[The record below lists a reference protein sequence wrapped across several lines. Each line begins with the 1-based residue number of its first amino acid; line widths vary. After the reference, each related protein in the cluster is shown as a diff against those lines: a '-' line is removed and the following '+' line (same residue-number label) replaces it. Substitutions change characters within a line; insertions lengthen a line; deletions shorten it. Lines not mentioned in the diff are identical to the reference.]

1 MAIVL
6 GIAGCST
13 RAAQGPTQELPL
25 LTATVEAT
33 QPPEW
38 SPPPSDEPGDKSSV
52 DPSSPAKPQPAT
64 LAVEQGVQQVARTAI
79 VGALLIDRGTG
90 ETLISENSD
99 RQFAAGSLVKLLI
112 GVDAL
117 ERHPSDDV
125 VRRRVTLMIQLSD
138 DDIASRFWVTEGGS
152 AIISRMRVTMGLRS
166 TEQPVPASRWG
177 NTLVNANDLA
187 RIYDYIMT
195 RATSADRL
203 TIVEAMAAATSS
215 GADGFKQHFGIPTAT
230 KGTGLQWA
238 VKQAWATDSV
248 NHKAVHSTG
257 LVGKNWRYVV
267 IVLTEHPARQSW
279 DVATKSVTKGAQ
291 AAVSVVE

>member
-13 RAAQGPTQELPL
+13 HAAQGPTQELPL
-25 LTATVEAT
+25 LTATVET
-33 QPPEW
+33 TPPPGEW
-38 SPPPSDEPGDKSSV
+38 SPPPSDIKSLEV
-52 DPSSPAKPQPAT
+52 QPSPARPQDGGPT
-64 LAVEQGVQQVARTAI
+64 VEQGVKRVAKSA
-79 VGALLIDRGTG
+79 VAGAVAIDRDTG
-90 ETLISENSD
+90 KEIISENGD

-112 GVDAL
+112 GMDAL
-117 ERHPSDDV
+117 ERHPSDPSA
-125 VRRRVTLMIQLSD
+125 RRRVTLMIQLSD
-138 DDIASRFWVTEGGS
+138 DEIANSFWVAGGGA
-152 AIISRMRVTMGLRS
+152 AIVSRMRVTMGLQS
-166 TEQPVPASRWG
+166 TEPPVPASRWG
-177 NTLVNANDLA
+177 NTLVSANDLA

-230 KGTGLQWA
+230 KGTELQWA